1 MSLPD
6 GFADGQ
12 AVQALDENQQ
22 LLTKHGHGVV
32 SGGGVSIYSGN
43 LGSGEATVEVASST
57 LLVDGV
63 ATDVASDTVSIA
75 SSDTDPRKDIVVY
88 DPSKSSGNRLT
99 SIEGTAEKAE
109 PSGAVRQQ
117 AESPSPPSL
126 EASVEAV
133 SGSGEPVLPLAE
145 VWIPADA
152 DSITSD
158 DLFDRRQGTEPIVAD
173 IDADQRVGIPTYS
186 GDSNAPNET
195 VYYNTDTY
203 RTKYK
208 DSSGVAHDPAR
219 TTLYMSDYVASADRD
234 GSTAIDTEFDA
245 AIADAAPHDTIIF
258 DDGTYQ
264 LNSSHVIQKPLTID
278 SADATIQCTNTSNNN
293 AHIHFQGGG
302 TGNNTTTS
310 AAVDKGERVIPV
322 KDTTIFSKD
331 DRVLIMN
338 NQYSETVD
346 SKIQFS
352 SVEAV
357 VDDDGDGTDD
367 SIRLFGATARDFAS
381 GAYVYV
387 VDLLD
392 RPTIRNID
400 TEGGGIRHLQF
411 TWCEDSTYDH
421 VTISEYTEI
430 SLYSLNCWKPRYR
443 DVEATDPNGRGS
455 GEGEPISSY
464 RCSDVYIESPRVYDC
479 RRGIDFAW
487 GTHSMEIVDPVVH
500 GFSIAGISIHGGDQ
514 ADDMSIQGGTLIA
527 DPDGLN
533 GNGVFNSEH
542 CSTKIQG
549 TTIVGRLS
557 CIHNGGPIT
566 VSDVTLRPCS
576 ANASYGLLIKGSH
589 ADITNCQIEDSDGK
603 FNQPVRIDT
612 EYGTV
617 QDVSV
622 DANITYTG
630 ENAIYVEPTNS
641 NGYEIEGVTLRGN
654 IRGGGTG
661 QAIFFYGNNGSIR
674 NVDCSVNVYGFT
686 DQCVRIGGSSGF
698 GALKFHDCHMEST
711 DKATLYDRNGL
722 GSNSIIHIQN
732 CSFESGS
739 TTLSFN
745 DQVEYLWITNNRVPG
760 SIDTTGAT
768 NKTVTG
774 NL

>member
-12 AVQALDENQQ
+12 SVQALDENQT
-22 LLTKHGHGVV
+22 LLAKHGYGVV
-32 SGGGVSIYSGN
+32 SGGETTIYSGN

-63 ATDVASDTVSIA
+63 STDVASDTVTIA
-75 SSDTDPRKDIVVY
+75 ASDTDPRKDLVVY

-99 SIEGTAEKAE
+99 SVEGTAEAAE
-109 PSGAVRQQ
+109 PTGSVRQQ
-117 AESPSPPSL
+117 TESPSPPSL
-126 EASVEAV
+126 NNSVEAV
-133 SGSGEPVLPLAE
+133 SGSGDPKIPLCE
-145 VWIPADA
+145 VWVPADA

-173 IDADQRVGIPTYS
+173 LDAAERVGIPTYS
-186 GDSNAPNET
+186 ADSNAPIET
-195 VYYNTDTY
+195 VYYNTDKY
-203 RTKYK
+203 RSKYK
-208 DSSGVAHDPAR
+208 DGAGVVHDPAR
-219 TTLYMSDYVASADRD
+219 TTLYMSDYVAAADRD
-234 GSTAIDTEFDA
+234 GSVAIDTEFDA
-245 AIADAAPHDTIIF
+245 AISDAEAHDTIVF

-264 LNSSHVIQKPLTID
+264 LNSSHTINKTLTID
-278 SADATIQCTNTSNNN
+278 SSNATLSCTNTSNNN
-293 AHIHFQGGG
+293 PHIHFQGGG

-310 AAVDKGERVIPV
+310 AAVDRGARVVPV
-322 KDTTIFSKD
+322 QDPSIFSKD

-338 NQYSETVD
+338 NQYATNVD
-346 SKIQFS
+346 SKIQFA

-357 VDDDGDGTDD
+357 IDDDGDGTND
-367 SIRLFGATARDFAS
+367 SIRLFGATARDFVS

-392 RPTIRNID
+392 APTIKNLD
-400 TEGGGIRHLQF
+400 TEGGGIRHLQY
-411 TWCEDSTYDH
+411 TWCEGPTYDH
-421 VTISEYTEI
+421 VSISEYTEI
-430 SLYSLNCWKPRYR
+430 SLYTRDCWKPRYR

-487 GTHSMEIVDPVVH
+487 GTHSMNIVDPVIQ

-514 ADDMSIQGGTLIA
+514 ADQMSIQGGTLIA

-533 GNGVFNSEH
+533 GNGIFNSEH
-542 CSTKIQG
+542 CSTKVEG
-549 TTIVGRLS
+549 TTIIGRLS

-576 ANASYGLLIKGSH
+576 ANASSGLFIKGSH
-589 ADITNCQIEDSDGK
+589 ADIENCQIMDPDGK
-603 FNQPVRIDT
+603 FTQPVRIDT
-612 EYGTV
+612 EYGDV
-617 QDVSV
+617 EDVSI

-630 ENAIYVEPTNS
+630 ENSIYLETTNS
-641 NGYEIEGVTLRGN
+641 NGQTIEGVTLRGN

-661 QAIFFYGNNGSIR
+661 QAIFLYPNNGTIR

-686 DQCVRIGGSSGF
+686 DQCVRLNGDSGL
-698 GALKFHDCHMEST
+698 GAVKFHDCHMEST
-711 DKATLYDRNGL
+711 DKAAIYDRNAL
-722 GSNSIIHIQN
+722 GSNSSVHISE
-732 CSFESGS
+732 CTFETGS
-739 TTLSFN
+739 TSLEFADGVQN
-745 DQVEYLWITNNRVPG
+745 LWIVNNLVPG
-760 SIDTTGAT
+760 SMDTTGAT
-768 NKTVTG
+768 NVHTSG